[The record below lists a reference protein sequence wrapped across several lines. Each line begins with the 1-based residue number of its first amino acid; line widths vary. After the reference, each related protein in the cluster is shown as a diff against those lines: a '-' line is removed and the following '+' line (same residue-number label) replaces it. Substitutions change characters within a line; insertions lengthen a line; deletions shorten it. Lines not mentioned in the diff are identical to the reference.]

1 MQKFALVFPVL
12 PGKDATIPAN
22 GFRERSSEYRES
34 RERLGVH
41 MERAY
46 EMPTPMG
53 NFVIAYLEGDHE
65 FGETLGMMTQ
75 SPLDIDRFFLEQV
88 KDIHGVDTSQP
99 PQGEPPEV
107 LADWVD
113 ETAGSGRKRGLA
125 FCAPIMPGT
134 ADRGRAFAKEAWGT
148 RAAELAESRRQ
159 KGLTREFV
167 MLNHTPNGDV
177 VAVYLEGD
185 DPVEGNRQFAASR
198 SDFDLWFRDECKAIF
213 PPEVN
218 FDEPL
223 PPITELFDSQEAL
236 VAS

>member
-12 PGKDATIPAN
+12 PGKNANVPAQE
-22 GFRERSSEYRES
+22 FKKRPDDYRQS
-34 RERLGVH
+34 RDRLGVH
-41 MERAY
+41 LERAY

-53 NFVIAYLEGDHE
+53 NFVIAYLESDHG
-65 FGETLGMMTQ
+65 FGETLGMMTA
-75 SPLDIDRFFLEQV
+75 SDLDIDHYFLEAI

-99 PQGEPPEV
+99 PQSDPPEV
-107 LADWVD
+107 LGDWVD
-113 ETAGSGRKRGLA
+113 EAAGSGRRQGLA
-125 FCAPIMPGT
+125 FCAPVRPG
-134 ADRGRAFAKEAWGT
+134 AEDRGRAFAKEAWGT
-148 RAAELAESRRQ
+148 RVAEVAESRRA

-177 VAVYLEGD
+177 VCVYLEGD
-185 DPVEGNRQFAASR
+185 DPVEGNRLFAESQ
-198 SDFDLWFRDECKAIF
+198 SEFDLWFRNEIKSIF

-223 PPITELFDSQEAL
+223 PAITTLFDSQEAL